1 MPRPD
6 RHGTVVSTAEKDVS
20 PAAPPKGTLFVVAI
34 FGALVAL
41 GWLALYVGLFLPRV
55 TP

>member
-1 MPRPD
+1 M
-6 RHGTVVSTAEKDVS
+6 STAEKDAS
-20 PAAPPKGTLFVVAI
+20 PAATPKGTLYVVGI

-41 GWLALYVGLFLPRV
+41 GWLALYVGLFLTRV

>member
-1 MPRPD
+1 M
-6 RHGTVVSTAEKDVS
+6 STPERETFAV
-20 PAAPPKGTLFVVAI
+20 APPKGTLVVVGI

-41 GWLALYVGLFLPRV
+41 GWLALYFGLFLPRV